1 MMRMDRYLQCR
12 ERAGR
17 REFNKRDWTTKFLIS
32 DNSQESYVTQNDI
45 LLVIC
50 AIFDIFV
57 TYHFGRNSK

>member
-1 MMRMDRYLQCR
+1 
-12 ERAGR
+12 
-17 REFNKRDWTTKFLIS
+17 LIS